1 VGGGEKGC
9 SVEVY
14 TGYLL
19 NVQSYSEDALR
30 KGLRGEQTMCAK
42 KEFATNNSQLRTK
55 MLEVRSAFCDVS
67 RSHRGP
73 PHASNTFQN
82 KTPYS
87 GTIHSPSEDRP
98 LGNRSPALSY
108 SEQTTASQEEHFPPN
123 DNTFIQKKTPSFKSD
138 QSSAVVLVP
147 APLQRLQQA
156 SLAPERPARI
166 PGLHLLVVPAHET
179 HVTEVQPQLMHRH
192 SRLE

>member
-1 VGGGEKGC
+1 
-9 SVEVY
+9 VEVY

-19 NVQSYSEDALR
+19 NVQLYSEDALR

-55 MLEVRSAFCDVS
+55 MLQVRSAFCDVS

-87 GTIHSPSEDRP
+87 GKCTLQVRT
-98 LGNRSPALSY
+98 AL
-108 SEQTTASQEEHFPPN
+108 
-123 DNTFIQKKTPSFKSD
+123 
-138 QSSAVVLVP
+138 
-147 APLQRLQQA
+147 
-156 SLAPERPARI
+156 
-166 PGLHLLVVPAHET
+166 
-179 HVTEVQPQLMHRH
+179 
-192 SRLE
+192 

>member
-1 VGGGEKGC
+1 MRSEKAYAVNRLC
-9 SVEVY
+9 
-14 TGYLL
+14 
-19 NVQSYSEDALR
+19 AL
-30 KGLRGEQTMCAK
+30 K
-42 KEFATNNSQLRTK
+42 KEFAINNSQLRTK
-55 MLEVRSAFCDVS
+55 MLQVRSAFCDVS

-87 GTIHSPSEDRP
+87 GTMHSPSEDRP

-108 SEQTTASQEEHFPPN
+108 SEQTTASQEEHLPPN
-123 DNTFIQKKTPSFKSD
+123 DNTLSKRTHLQKKTPSFKSD
-138 QSSAVVLVP
+138 QSSAVVLIP

-166 PGLHLLVVPAHET
+166 LGLHLLVVPAHKT

>member
-14 TGYLL
+14 TGHLL
-19 NVQSYSEDALR
+19 NVQLYSEDALR

-55 MLEVRSAFCDVS
+55 MLQVRGAFCDVS

-87 GTIHSPSEDRP
+87 GTMHSPSEDRP

-123 DNTFIQKKTPSFKSD
+123 DNTFIQKNTPPKENTFLQVRPILSCCTRPSSSSTPSAGF
-138 QSSAVVLVP
+138 
-147 APLQRLQQA
+147 
-156 SLAPERPARI
+156 
-166 PGLHLLVVPAHET
+166 PGSGTAC
-179 HVTEVQPQLMHRH
+179 
-192 SRLE
+192 